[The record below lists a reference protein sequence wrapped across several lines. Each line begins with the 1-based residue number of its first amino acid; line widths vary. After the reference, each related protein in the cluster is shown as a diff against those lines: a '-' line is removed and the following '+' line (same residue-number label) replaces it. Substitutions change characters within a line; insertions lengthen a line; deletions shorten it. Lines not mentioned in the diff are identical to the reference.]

1 MLLHI
6 IRKELLDQLLSL
18 RFAVACVVCV
28 VVFLLSFTVLAR
40 DYREAMSTYNMNTV
54 MHRSEVQQVSQVWQV
69 GQNVKADRPL
79 NPLSTLVR
87 GAAPELTETVQ
98 VQRGGR
104 LDFAEA
110 YEQNPVIPLFPAV
123 DAVFIVGTIMSLLA
137 LAFAYDSVSG
147 ESESGVLKLLMS
159 YAVPRDLVLVGK
171 WVGGYLALVAPF
183 VAAYLIALVGVAL
196 FPQVEL
202 DLASAGALVGVL
214 GLSLLYLAA
223 VFSLGLLVS
232 CRTRT
237 PTTSITVLLLL
248 WVALVLALPNM
259 APYAAQVVSP
269 VPQRGSVDREKEVLG
284 QEYSRRFQSLWEEQ
298 REAGGQQPADQEEWR
313 AKFEAMR
320 KEMEEALQK
329 IEDGYAARVKVQTRW
344 AGLVARLSPVTSYKL
359 AALDLAAAGVEQER
373 RFVEALKA
381 YGTAWNTYAEEKSR
395 PLNEFVQRRQ
405 RESRG
410 GNVTWTQ
417 ADFDQF
423 NKDLDLGDHPRFRFR
438 YMGFRERLSLVYP
451 DLLLLL
457 LWNVVFFMLAYL
469 SFVRAEIR

>member
-28 VVFLLSFTVLAR
+28 VVFLLSFVVLAR
-40 DYREAMSTYNMNTV
+40 DYREAVSTYNMNTV
-54 MHRSEVQQVSQVWQV
+54 MHRREVEQITQIWDLWR
-69 GQNVKADRPL
+69 GLKADRPL
-79 NPLSTLVR
+79 NPMATLVR

-98 VQRGGR
+98 VQGGGQ

-110 YEQNPVIPLFPAV
+110 YEQNPVTPLFPSV

-159 YAVPRDLVLVGK
+159 YPVPRDVVLAAK

-183 VAAYLIALVGVAL
+183 VVAYLIAVLGVVL

-202 DLASAGALVGVL
+202 DPASGLALVGVL
-214 GLSLLYLAA
+214 VLSLLYLAA
-223 VFSLGLLVS
+223 VFSMGLFVS

-269 VPQRGSVDREKEVLG
+269 VPRRSSVDREKEALG
-284 QEYSRRFQSLWEEQ
+284 QEYTGKFQALWE
-298 REAGGQQPADQEEWR
+298 AQPKTERGPTDPEDWR
-313 AKFEAMR
+313 TKS
-320 KEMEEALQK
+320 EALQNEMRQAMQK
-329 IEDGYAARVKVQTRW
+329 IEDAYAARTKVQARW
-344 AGLVARLSPVTSYKL
+344 AGTLARLSPVASYKL
-359 AALDLAAAGVEQER
+359 AALDLSAAGIDQER
-373 RFVEALKA
+373 RFVESLR
-381 YGTAWNTYAEEKSR
+381 TYATSWEAYAQGKMRAYE
-395 PLNEFVQRRQ
+395 QRSQ
-405 RESRG
+405 GQGFTSMAEVEQFTREQ
-410 GNVTWTQ
+410 N
-417 ADFDQF
+417 
-423 NKDLDLGDHPRFRFR
+423 LGDYPRYEFH
-438 YMGFRERLSLVYP
+438 YMGMRDRLALVYP
-451 DLLLLL
+451 DVLLLL

-469 SFVRAEIR
+469 SFVRSEIR